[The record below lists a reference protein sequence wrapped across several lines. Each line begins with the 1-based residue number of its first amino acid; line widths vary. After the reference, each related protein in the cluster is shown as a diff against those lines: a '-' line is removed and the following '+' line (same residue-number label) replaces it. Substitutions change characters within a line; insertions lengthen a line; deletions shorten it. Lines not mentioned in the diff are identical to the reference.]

1 MSAGK
6 MDERAGRSVQKILP
20 FQPIF
25 GSGALFLENHFMKR
39 IPHHIDHDHIPIGLC
54 RGFHDV
60 KSPADRHVAVT
71 EPFQFVGKASY
82 RSFHRTS
89 CIRSQMQAS
98 SHPGLSNQASVLG
111 SCDKTMQLTY
121 HYSLANRDAISIA
134 VTVALRPWLPDLA
147 PERSIACSIVSV
159 VRMPKLT
166 GTPESSETEA
176 IPPAAFEEI

>member
-1 MSAGK
+1 MNRQEGLYGK
-6 MDERAGRSVQKILP
+6 FFRFNRFFL
-20 FQPIF
+20 
-25 GSGALFLENHFMKR
+25 SGALFVENHFMKR

-60 KSPADRHVAVT
+60 KSPANRHVAVT
-71 EPFQFVGKASY
+71 EPFQFVCKASY

-89 CIRSQMQAS
+89 CIRTQMQAS

-111 SCDKTMQLTY
+111 SYDKTMQLTY
-121 HYSLANRDAISIA
+121 HYSLASRDTISIP

-166 GTPESSETEA
+166 GTPELSETEA